1 MKGLYITCIVD
12 ECHNDGID
20 DLILSSTANIML
32 QDLIQI
38 GSLFSRFSHDCRI
51 RWPVVTTTNQ
61 NKVTFLGDCYLQS
74 KVRVAAVSTRQVTQ
88 ESSLAW
94 SIKREICV
102 DYAPLS
108 QATRV
113 GRCTQ
118 KKLHTCLDE
127 IEIDCLTTSSFEM
140 IPIVSQIGFRH
151 PLRQPFSQ
159 CLKITLWSF
168 YSVGTFW

>member
-1 MKGLYITCIVD
+1 MRTPNLLVLSFHEIFWFFSFAKKKKWWNQMKALYITCIVD

-20 DLILSSTANIML
+20 DLILSSTGNIML

-38 GSLFSRFSHDCRI
+38 GSLFSHFSHDCRI
-51 RWPVVTTTNQ
+51 RWPVVTTPNQ
-61 NKVTFLGDCYLQS
+61 NKVTFLGNCYLQS

-118 KKLHTCLDE
+118 KNY
-127 IEIDCLTTSSFEM
+127 
-140 IPIVSQIGFRH
+140 IPV
-151 PLRQPFSQ
+151 LM
-159 CLKITLWSF
+159 K
-168 YSVGTFW
+168 

>member
-1 MKGLYITCIVD
+1 MRTPNLVVLSFHEIFWFFSFAQKWWNQMKGLYITCIVD

-20 DLILSSTANIML
+20 DLILSSTTNIML

-51 RWPVVTTTNQ
+51 RWPVVTTPNQ
-61 NKVTFLGDCYLQS
+61 NKVTFLGNCYLQS

-113 GRCTQ
+113 ERCTQ
-118 KKLHTCLDE
+118 NKKNY
-127 IEIDCLTTSSFEM
+127 
-140 IPIVSQIGFRH
+140 IPV
-151 PLRQPFSQ
+151 LM
-159 CLKITLWSF
+159 K
-168 YSVGTFW
+168 